1 MSHARF
7 KSAPANRTKRE
18 TNSVAITCGEE
29 QMKNVFGRSDSDKDG
44 YLSKQ
49 ELKKAF
55 SDLGVE
61 FPSLRAM
68 SALWHADDNGDN
80 YISKKELA
88 ELEMGRETNSVAIT
102 CGEEQMKNV
111 FGRSDSDKD
120 GYLSKQELKKAFS
133 DLGVEFPS
141 LRAMSAL
148 WHADDNGDNYIS
160 KKELAELVK
169 YTSTMNTCTNK

>member
-68 SALWHADDNGDN
+68 SALWHADDNGD
-80 YISKKELA
+80 
-88 ELEMGRETNSVAIT
+88 GRETNSVAIT

>member
-1 MSHARF
+1 MRTHIKLKSASVLYKLIKFVLNTLSSHSKQTLIYIHSSLYSSLTPTKTRIPSKKMSHARF

-88 ELEMGRETNSVAIT
+88 EL
-102 CGEEQMKNV
+102 
-111 FGRSDSDKD
+111 
-120 GYLSKQELKKAFS
+120 
-133 DLGVEFPS
+133 
-141 LRAMSAL
+141 
-148 WHADDNGDNYIS
+148 
-160 KKELAELVK
+160 VK

>member
-18 TNSVAITCGEE
+18 TNSVGVTCGEE
-29 QMKNVFGRSDSDKDG
+29 KMKYVFGRSDSDKDG

-80 YISKKELA
+80 YISKKE
-88 ELEMGRETNSVAIT
+88 M
-102 CGEEQMKNV
+102 
-111 FGRSDSDKD
+111 
-120 GYLSKQELKKAFS
+120 
-133 DLGVEFPS
+133 
-141 LRAMSAL
+141 
-148 WHADDNGDNYIS
+148 
-160 KKELAELVK
+160 AELVK
-169 YTSTMNTCTNK
+169 YTSTMNTCTDK